1 MGALAWSIAEPAPL
15 ERRRHQRVK
24 VRLAGRFMRSDRK
37 EFDCESIDVSP
48 GGIALSSDAG
58 VQQGERIV
66 AYLNQ
71 IGRIEGRVARTFPG
85 GFAVQM
91 TLPPA
96 KREKLADQLTWLAN
110 RQSLGLREDR
120 RHERIAPR
128 DRYTMLRLANGREFT
143 ASVIDISISGAA
155 LRVDF
160 QPPLGAR
167 VVVGST
173 PAQVVR
179 HVDPGSRSSSCARF
193 PPTTSARTL
202 RSNLWL
208 ESRLRAI
215 RKRPPRR
222 YSSSSR
228 STSRIAI

>member
-24 VRLAGRFMRSDRK
+24 VRLAGRFMRSDRL
-37 EFDCESIDVSP
+37 EFDCESIDASP
-48 GGIALSSDAG
+48 GGISFLSDAG
-58 VQQGERIV
+58 VQHGERII

-71 IGRIEGRVARTFPG
+71 IGRIEGRVTRTFPT
-85 GFAVQM
+85 GFALQM
-91 TLPPA
+91 SLPPA

-110 RQSLGLREDR
+110 RQSLGLPEDR

-143 ASVIDISISGAA
+143 ASLIDISISGAA

-179 HVDPGSRSSSCARF
+179 HVDLGIAVEFMRPF
-193 PPTTSARTL
+193 PADDFSEDTTL
-202 RSNLWL
+202 
-208 ESRLRAI
+208 
-215 RKRPPRR
+215 
-222 YSSSSR
+222 
-228 STSRIAI
+228 